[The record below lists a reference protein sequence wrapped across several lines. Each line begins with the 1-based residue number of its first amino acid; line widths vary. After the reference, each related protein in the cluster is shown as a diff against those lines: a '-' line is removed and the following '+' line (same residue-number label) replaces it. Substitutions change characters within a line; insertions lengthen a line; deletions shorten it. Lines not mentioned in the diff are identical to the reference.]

1 MALEEFKDS
10 KLGALW
16 DFQISDKI
24 MSPVMRRLTGLA

>member
-10 KLGALW
+10 KLGTL

-24 MSPVMRRLTGLA
+24 MSPVMYGLTD